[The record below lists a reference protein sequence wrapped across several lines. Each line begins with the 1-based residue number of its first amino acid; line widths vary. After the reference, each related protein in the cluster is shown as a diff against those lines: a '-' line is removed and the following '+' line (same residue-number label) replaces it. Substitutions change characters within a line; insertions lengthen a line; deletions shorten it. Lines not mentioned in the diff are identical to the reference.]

1 MAAELRWILLG
12 LGALFLVG
20 LALWELRR
28 PRHSVRK
35 GSRDTVDPAA
45 WHGAPAMPADDGRPF
60 DMPDIRGGDLRR
72 DPPIVMLEEVGTLAD
87 DRSLQVAI
95 EVAVDRPSAAQG
107 PADEL
112 TVTHVEDFE
121 EVLGEPVDVVASPP
135 AAAVAVPAPVAIQWP
150 PERQDRILWLRVV
163 APNGGRVAGR
173 ALRQALNSCGLAHG
187 PQDIFHWSDDSGR
200 VIASAA
206 NLVRPGSF
214 DPLMM
219 DTQEFPGVHLFA
231 VLPGP
236 LSPVQTWDELLSL
249 ARDVATR
256 VGGIVQDEAGRVVD
270 AEIAAAQRG
279 TLLPAGEEPG
289 A

>member
-1 MAAELRWILLG
+1 
-12 LGALFLVG
+12 
-20 LALWELRR
+20 
-28 PRHSVRK
+28 
-35 GSRDTVDPAA
+35 
-45 WHGAPAMPADDGRPF
+45 MPADDGRHF
-60 DMPDIRGGDLRR
+60 DMPEIRGGDLRR

-87 DRSLQVAI
+87 DRSLQVAV
-95 EVAVDRPSAAQG
+95 EVAVDRPYAAQG
-107 PADEL
+107 RVDEL
-112 TVTHVEDFE
+112 PVTRAEDFDE
-121 EVLGEPVDVVASPP
+121 DVGEPVEVVATPP
-135 AAAVAVPAPVAIQWP
+135 APAFAASTPVAVQWP

-163 APNGGRVAGR
+163 APNGGRMAGR
-173 ALRQALNSCGLAHG
+173 TLRQALNACGLAHG
-187 PQDIFHWSDDSGR
+187 PQDIFHWADDSGR

-249 ARDVATR
+249 ARDVAAR
-256 VGGIVQDEAGRVVD
+256 VGGIVQDDGGRVVD
-270 AEIAAAQRG
+270 AEIAAAQRV
-279 TLLPAGEEPG
+279 TLLPEGEEPR